1 MSENILDIARR
12 VRELSERATPGPW
25 ESHGTVHVRHAGIG
39 SHTHGSLDSDVTAR
53 QPSDTQWIAETR
65 TAAPQLAEAVER
77 MAAALR
83 HAADTL
89 NGCECEEAYDTL
101 RELGIPLEA
110 GDE

>member
-1 MSENILDIARR
+1 MSEENILDIARR
-12 VRELSERATPGPW
+12 VRVWAEADTPGF
-25 ESHGTVHVRHAGIG
+25 
-39 SHTHGSLDSDVTAR
+39 LDLDFDV
-53 QPSDTQWIAETR
+53 
-65 TAAPQLAEAVER
+65 LALADAVER